1 MPSSEFFPIPPNPS
15 FQTSKTGDVISGN
28 YFEVEPDGT
37 DVKHGDATV
46 WDDIVNSLVGRRL
59 YSNTG
64 TIDYDYEE
72 NAIKMQN
79 DGDINDRN
87 DRVIFDLQYPH
98 AATADGKMNLH
109 VHWHQINTDKIEFT
123 VQYRI
128 QKNGQAKTAPWIEVI
143 SNSDDNSVFPYVSGI
158 FNQITELASVDM
170 TGAGISAT
178 VQFRFTRSDSTASDI
193 LATFVDAHVE
203 RDMGGS
209 RQEYVK

>member
-1 MPSSEFFPIPPNPS
+1 MIGNDHINTVKP
-15 FQTSKTGDVISGN
+15 QSKTGDIVDGN
-28 YFEVEPDGT
+28 YLEIEPDGT
-37 DVKHGDATV
+37 DVRHGDATV
-46 WDDIVNSLVGRRL
+46 WDDVVNSLVGRRL

-64 TIDYDYEE
+64 RIDYDYEE

-79 DGDINDRN
+79 NGDINNRN

-98 AATADGKMNLH
+98 SAVENGRMNLH
-109 VHWHQINTDKIEFT
+109 VHWFQVNSNKIEFT

-128 QKNGQAKTAPWIEVI
+128 QKNGHPKTTAWTEVV
-143 SNSDDNSVFPYVSGI
+143 SNSDDNSVFPYVSGT

-178 VQFRFTRSDSTASDI
+178 VQFRFTRSDSTSGDI

-203 RDMGGS
+203 RDMIGS
-209 RQEYVK
+209 REQYVK